1 MGQGRGLIIVISAPS
16 GSGKTTLCNRLI
28 AACSNLEHSIS
39 ATTRSPRRGERDARD
54 YFFISPEEFEAR
66 RDRGEFVEWARVLG
80 EYYGTPR
87 SFVEQTI
94 SAGKDVI
101 LSIDVQGAM
110 QVKKKCPEAV
120 FIFVLP
126 PSMKALE
133 QRLRKRK
140 TDEANEISR
149 RLQLAKEEMVQIE
162 NYDYVVVNR
171 DLSSSLGELLA
182 IITVEKRRVGR
193 SKDVIDGLRSS

>member
-16 GSGKTTLCNRLI
+16 GSGKTTLCNKLV
-28 AACSNLEHSIS
+28 AETPNLERSIS
-39 ATTRSPRRGERDARD
+39 MTTRSPRRGEKEGRD
-54 YFFISPEEFEAR
+54 YIFVFPDEFERR
-66 RDRGEFVEWARVLG
+66 RDRDEFIEWARVLG

-87 SFVEQTI
+87 GFVEQTI
-94 SAGKDVI
+94 RAGKDII

-110 QVKKKCPEAV
+110 KVKKKCPDAI

-126 PSMKALE
+126 PSMEALE

-140 TDEANEISR
+140 TDKTEEISR
-149 RLQLAKEEMVQIE
+149 RLQLARKEISQIE

-171 DLSSSLGELLA
+171 NLSSSLRELSA
-182 IITVEKRRVGR
+182 IITAEKRSVER
-193 SKDVIDGLRSS
+193 SKDEIDDLRSS